1 MINVMGLRYFVETV
15 RLGSFT
21 AAAQSLQV
29 GQSTVS
35 KMVRNLEDQLGETLI
50 IRSGK
55 PLILSDAGQVLFE
68 KGSQLLLDLKRLE
81 QEVHAVQALSKGQLK
96 LGIPPMINLLFTEA
110 LKEFRE
116 RYPTIQLQIIEQ
128 PGPAI
133 EQLVAM
139 GELDIGFSIA
149 PIASD
154 LKLAQNP
161 VASYLVY
168 ALALPELLPRS
179 KAPISLQQLS
189 KKPLLFLNEDFGLTR
204 LIRRHL
210 LLEQLEPKIYAQ
222 SSQGDWLISM
232 AQAGLGVAVLPQP
245 LCQRLPENLV
255 MRVLEQGEPLHWEV
269 VMLWNGRYLSQAA
282 KVWLECCIPVFQEN
296 HWEDLE
302 RQMESI
308 LS

>member
-232 AQAGLGVAVLPQP
+232 AQAGLGIAVLPQP

-255 MRVLEQGEPLHWEV
+255 VRVLEQGEPLHWEV

-282 KVWLECCIPVFQEN
+282 KVWLECCITVFQEN

>member
-232 AQAGLGVAVLPQP
+232 AQAGLGIAVLPQP

-255 MRVLEQGEPLHWEV
+255 VRVLEQGEPLHWEV

>member
-15 RLGSFT
+15 RLGGFT

-55 PLILSDAGQVLFE
+55 PLILSDAGQVLFD

-133 EQLVAM
+133 EQLVAR

-255 MRVLEQGEPLHWEV
+255 MRVLESGEPLHWEV

>member
-15 RLGSFT
+15 RLGGFT

-55 PLILSDAGQVLFE
+55 PLILSDAGQVLFD

-133 EQLVAM
+133 EQLVAR
-139 GELDIGFSIA
+139 GDLDIGFSIA

-168 ALALPELLPRS
+168 ALALPELLHRS

-255 MRVLEQGEPLHWEV
+255 VRVLEQGEPLHWEV

-282 KVWLECCIPVFQEN
+282 KVWLECCIPVFQKN
-296 HWEDLE
+296 HWEDLK
-302 RQMESI
+302 QQIESI